1 MADDQQESSGTIRI
15 GFDENSDDG
24 AMTQVLGTY
33 LQEICGIDAFARNH
47 LWLELSSFLVRSD
60 GNVSQVSSEWQQ
72 ERKSFLHEALGCAT
86 AIGAFDDEVPN
97 YENLGVM
104 QLQVPMPAD
113 IEQQYYNSR
122 RDLMLIGLR
131 HILVAWSLFRRRM
144 LIASTHSG
152 QVEEK
157 RRLDDHIHVLYERT
171 ATDPVNLFGKEIEE
185 YIANDCSW
193 ESIDS
198 ALGLFGVADNPA
210 FDDEDEPES
219 EPEDETT
226 DFVEMGASDDASDAD
241 DEDMAAEYEDHIAEE
256 EAMASQAQD
265 ESPFDD
271 GDPTLLDDA
280 AYYETID
287 LDDDYPDED
296 DEQGYLGPDETSVGD
311 LDEFATDDPTQD

>member
-1 MADDQQESSGTIRI
+1 MADDQQENGGTIRI
-15 GFDENSDDG
+15 GFDENFDEG
-24 AMTQVLGTY
+24 AMTQALGTY

-47 LWLELSSFLVRSD
+47 LWLELSSFLVKSD

-86 AIGAFDDEVPN
+86 AIGAYDNEVPS
-97 YENLGVM
+97 YESLGVM

-113 IEQQYYNSR
+113 IEPQYYNSR

-131 HILVAWSLFRRRM
+131 HILVAWSLFRRRL

-171 ATDPVNLFGKEIEE
+171 ATDPINLFGKEIEE
-185 YIANDCSW
+185 YITNDCSW

-198 ALGLFGVADNPA
+198 ALGLFGVADNPT

-226 DFVEMGASDDASDAD
+226 DFVEMGISDDEPSAS
-241 DEDMAAEYEDHIAEE
+241 DEDMAAEYADYMEE
-256 EAMASQAQD
+256 NEAMAAQVAD

-271 GDPTLLDDA
+271 DDPTLVDDA
-280 AYYETID
+280 AYYETIEIN
-287 LDDDYPDED
+287 DYPDAD
-296 DEQGYLGPDETSVGD
+296 DEQGYLGPDETSVDD
-311 LDEFATDDPTQD
+311 LGEVATDDPTQD